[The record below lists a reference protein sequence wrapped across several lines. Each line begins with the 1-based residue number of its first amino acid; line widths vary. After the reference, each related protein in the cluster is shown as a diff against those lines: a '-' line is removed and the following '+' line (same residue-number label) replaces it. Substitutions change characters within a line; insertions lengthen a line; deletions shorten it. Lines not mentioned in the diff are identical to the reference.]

1 MVLISP
7 IAPAQ
12 SYIVQI
18 VVPHALDGPKHG
30 TSCNLLGRDLVDN
43 PAGISGNQEATVNI
57 ITRKTYG
64 VVTSVVALWTSPAPW
79 RPGTESMTIPMRGR

>member
-7 IAPAQ
+7 VAPAQ

-30 TSCNLLGRDLVDN
+30 TACDLLSRDLVDD
-43 PAGISGNQEATVNI
+43 PAESFGNQH
-57 ITRKTYG
+57 Y
-64 VVTSVVALWTSPAPW
+64 S
-79 RPGTESMTIPMRGR
+79 

>member
-7 IAPAQ
+7 VAPAQ

-30 TSCNLLGRDLVDN
+30 TACDLLSRDLVDD
-43 PAGISGNQEATVNI
+43 PAGNFGNQ
-57 ITRKTYG
+57 
-64 VVTSVVALWTSPAPW
+64 L
-79 RPGTESMTIPMRGR
+79 